1 MNAEIL
7 TVGTELLLGDILN
20 SNSQFLSRELA
31 VYGIDTLYQSTVGDN
46 RERLESALS
55 LALSR
60 CDMVILTGGLG
71 PTEDDLTRE
80 TVAKALNIPLVLHEE
95 SDARIQEY
103 FRSTGKEYTENNR
116 KQAMLPEGCTVF
128 PNDHG
133 TAPGCAVEREGQC
146 VILLPGPPKELT
158 PMFLSY
164 VAPFLQRFSG
174 ETIRSHTVGVFGIPE
189 SAIDE
194 RLHDLMQSE
203 NSTLAPYAK
212 DGEVQLRVTAKASTE
227 AEADDLCRPMIDEIC
242 ERLGAAVYGV
252 DTGGLAKTV
261 VDQLKERNKKIATAE
276 SCTAGLLSG
285 KLTEIPGVSQVF
297 ECGIA
302 AYSPEIKRQV
312 LGVPEFVLE
321 THGTVSPEAA
331 GAMAAGARRVGGADI
346 GIGITGVAGP
356 DPSEGKEV
364 GTVYVALAD
373 ERRVWAKRIFTG
385 GDVKDREQIRNA
397 ATLYALDMTRR
408 YLEAYPGVMAGGQLL
423 GKMQQPA
430 PTPTRKPIPTMRG
443 RHWIW
448 LSLLLVLLVAAFVA
462 VYALFLRP
470 HQHNQEIKDLNEI
483 YSLGL
488 DWQGLADIEPGSVK
502 YPDSMLS
509 QFTGLYSINND
520 VRGWLV
526 VEDTGISHPV
536 VVDPSEGYY
545 NGRNFYEETSVFG
558 TLHVEVGTAITPHT
572 PNRSLVIYGNNT
584 QSGQMF
590 SDLAGYTELA
600 FLKEHPT
607 VEFSTLYREN
617 DYKVFA
623 VILVQDGDESEDAF
637 DFTVDEFKN
646 EDAFLDYVAQLRL
659 RSLFDTPV
667 DIQEGDD
674 LLLLTTPIEYSF
686 SDARIVVAARRVRA
700 NENKENDL
708 SKARLNKSVLMPSI
722 WQEMQGS
729 ETTTGST
736 TGTTN
741 ASNATD
747 PTTTTTKKP
756 ATTTTTKKPTETT
769 MNEEPDSLI
778 GETTTSHSASTS
790 ARPTVTR
797 PPVEEQPPV
806 TTPPAEG
813 TVQGTVSEYEI
824 MSYFVLKNN
833 TNTTDDLEKDG
844 LVCPT
849 TKEELQRLVAQVVKS
864 ELGSSA
870 AMVKSTE
877 AQKAQAVVSYTY
889 ILWYNIQ
896 YNKPYACS
904 LKALDIKNSATD
916 KKIYDAVG
924 EVLGVK
930 LLDLSKASIEKQFCS
945 TSYFAA
951 SGGYTASSNKVWT
964 GRLPYA
970 QSVVS
975 KYDNAASYAKYG
987 GMGKFEQ
994 TVTFTRAELYE
1005 AIRTWMQKN
1014 VLDKYDNYVVPEDQF
1029 KTEGNAAPL
1038 QVLSYDG
1045 DGTAG
1050 SGDAWNYVFHT
1061 NFYYVD
1067 ARGNKKPLTG
1077 HNIRQA
1083 LGLRSHAFRVA
1094 YDASTDIV
1102 TITTQ
1107 GWGHGV
1113 GLSQMGAVGY
1123 ANEEGWNYVQILRHY
1138 YSVTDSSQHQVV
1150 TPVW

>member
-7 TVGTELLLGDILN
+7 TVGTELLLGDIVN

-46 RERLESALS
+46 RERLECALS

-80 TVAKALNIPLVLHEE
+80 TVAKALDIPLVLHEE
-95 SDARIQEY
+95 SDVRIQEY

-133 TAPGCAVEREGQC
+133 TAPGCAVEKDGKC

-158 PMFLSY
+158 PMFLGY

-174 ETIRSHTVGVFGIPE
+174 ETIRSHTIGVFGIPE
-189 SAIDE
+189 AAIDE
-194 RLHDLMQSE
+194 RLHDLME
-203 NSTLAPYAK
+203 STNPTVAPYAK
-212 DGEVQLRVTAKASTE
+212 EGEVQLRVTAKA
-227 AEADDLCRPMIDEIC
+227 ADEDAADELCRPVIDEIR
-242 ERLGAAVYGV
+242 ERLGTAVYGV

-261 VDQLKERNKKIATAE
+261 VEQLKERNKKIATAE

-312 LGVPEFVLE
+312 LGVPEALLE
-321 THGTVSPEAA
+321 AQGTVAPEVAA
-331 GAMAAGARRVGGADI
+331 SMAAGARRVGGADI

-373 ERRVWAKRIFTG
+373 DRRVWAKRIFAG
-385 GDVKDREQIRNA
+385 GEVKDREQIRNA

-408 YLEAYPGVMAGGQLL
+408 YLEAYPGVMAGGQPLD
-423 GKMQQPA
+423 KMQQPIA
-430 PTPTRKPIPTMRG
+430 PSPRKPAPTMRG

-448 LSLLLVLLVAAFVA
+448 LSLLLVLLMAAVVA

-526 VEDTGISHPV
+526 VEDTAISHPV
-536 VVDPSEGYY
+536 VINPSEGYY
-545 NGRNFYEETSVFG
+545 NGRNFYEETSIFG
-558 TLHVEVGTAITPHT
+558 TLHVEAGTVITPHT

-600 FLKEHPT
+600 YLKEHPT
-607 VEFSTLYREN
+607 VDFSTLYREN
-617 DYKVFA
+617 SYKVFA
-623 VILVQDGDESEDAF
+623 VVLVQDGDESEDAF
-637 DFTVDEFKN
+637 DFTVDEFQS
-646 EDAFLDYVAQLRL
+646 EEAFLEYVAQLRL

-700 NENKENDL
+700 NEDKENDL
-708 SKARLNKSVLMPSI
+708 SKARLNKTVLMPSI
-722 WQEMQGS
+722 WQEMQS
-729 ETTTGST
+729 SDATTESTTTG
-736 TGTTN
+736 TN
-741 ASNATD
+741 TPDATK

-756 ATTTTTKKPTETT
+756 TTTTTKKPTETT
-769 MNEEPDSLI
+769 LNEEPDSLI
-778 GETTTSHSASTS
+778 GETTASSSTS
-790 ARPTVTR
+790 TMSRPTVTR
-797 PPVEEQPPV
+797 PPNADVTPP
-806 TTPPAEG
+806 TPPALG
-813 TVQGTVSEYEI
+813 TVQGTVSEYDV
-824 MSYFVLKNN
+824 MSYFVLKNS
-833 TNTTDDLEKDG
+833 TNTTDDLEGEDG
-844 LVCPT
+844 YVRPT

-864 ELGSSA
+864 ELGSA
-870 AMVKSTE
+870 ATMVNSTE

-889 ILWYNIQ
+889 ILWYNVN

-904 LKALDIKNSATD
+904 LKALDIKNSAND

-930 LLDLSKASIEKQFCS
+930 LLDLSKATIAKQFCS

-951 SGGYTASSNKVWT
+951 TGGYTASSNKVWSGT
-964 GRLPYA
+964 LPYA
-970 QSVVS
+970 KSVIS
-975 KYDNAASYAKYG
+975 KYDNASSYAKYG
-987 GMGKFEQ
+987 GMGKFEA
-994 TVTFTRAELYE
+994 TLTFTRAELYE
-1005 AIRTWMQKN
+1005 EVRAWMQKN
-1014 VLDKYDNYVVPEDQF
+1014 VLDKHSNYVVPEDQF
-1029 KTEGNAAPL
+1029 KAEDGVAPL
-1038 QVLSYDG
+1038 RVLSYDG

-1050 SGDAWNYVFHT
+1050 SGDAWNFVFHT

-1077 HNIRQA
+1077 YNIRQA

-1094 YDASTDIV
+1094 YDASTDTV

-1138 YSVTDSSQHQVV
+1138 YSVTDSTSHQIV
-1150 TPVW
+1150 TPIW